1 MAIYNPPVLI
11 APSILSAD
19 FAELGNEV
27 DSVVRAGADWIHF
40 DAMDN
45 HFVPNLTI
53 GPGVLKSLRKRTT
66 APIDAHLMV
75 EPTDAAA
82 TLFAK
87 AGADYVTIHAE
98 ATKHLDRTLSV
109 IRETG
114 AKSGLAFNPATPI
127 DTLRYVIDKVDLVL
141 IMSVNPGFGGQSFI
155 EASLSKIAAV
165 RELLENHYST
175 TGHEILLE
183 VDGGINPQNVGQI
196 VLAGANVIVAGS
208 AVFGKRDATGYLTVI
223 SAFKDAIC
231 KATYARNRREE
242 QINRT
247 SGSN

>member
-1 MAIYNPPVLI
+1 MALYNPPVLI

-27 DSVVRAGADWIHF
+27 DAVLRAGAEWIHF

-53 GPGVLKSLRKRTT
+53 GPGVLKCLRRRTT

-75 EPTDAAA
+75 EPTDQMAS
-82 TLFAK
+82 LFARC
-87 AGADYVTIHAE
+87 GADYVTIHAE

-109 IRETG
+109 IREAG
-114 AKSGLAFNPATPI
+114 AKAGLALNPATPP
-127 DTLRYVIDKVDLVL
+127 DVLEYVIDKVDLVL

-155 EASLSKIAAV
+155 ASVLPKIAAV
-165 RELLENHYST
+165 RETVEHHYSA
-175 TGHEILLE
+175 TGHEILIE
-183 VDGGINPQNVGQI
+183 VDGGIGPQNVGRVI
-196 VLAGANVIVAGS
+196 EAGANVIVAGS
-208 AVFGKRDATGYLTVI
+208 AVFGKRDATGYVTVMTT
-223 SAFKDAIC
+223 FKEAVR
-231 KATYARNRREE
+231 KALSERTRREE
-242 QINRT
+242 ELNRL